1 MNELQFYKVDFFCS
15 FSLILS
21 SACYKPSLQNQY
33 TEESNWTPFD
43 FLSRLVKE
51 WEGAGQL
58 PENSAK
64 KTRQVIIR
72 PGESKQTSHSIQIP
86 LFNKDALD

>member
-1 MNELQFYKVDFFCS
+1 MQL
-15 FSLILS
+15 SLILS
-21 SACYKPSLQNQY
+21 SACYKPSLQTQY
-33 TEESNWTPFD
+33 TEESEWTPFD

-51 WEGAGQL
+51 WEAAGQL

-72 PGESKQTSHSIQIP
+72 PGESKQMSHRV
-86 LFNKDALD
+86 LDLTCNVTKLNVLNF